1 MINLIYD
8 RTSGDVVRVE
18 ALRKKVK
25 NRTASTAEMSEWLSS
40 LKGAY
45 NYTDLNR
52 VGDAI
57 NYLAN
62 LLNSYAYYNNIKAK
76 NDWKIGDKPNHEQM
90 EKYLNDLKQLKETF
104 FVFQSSPQIPNDMV
118 SLTYEEA
125 NNIEKLIYDI
135 DFILKNMEQNFIH
148 SGVANAGQSRT
159 WQQRFRRPSNWTA
172 LNYTVDKYNQAWNTV
187 TTPSEGVGTLP
198 TDTRETVST
207 TINLWNAKMNEIDA
221 LAGVI

>member
-8 RTSGDVVRVE
+8 RTSGDVARVE

-25 NRTASTAEMSEWLSS
+25 NHTASTAEMSEWLSS

-57 NYLAN
+57 NYLAE
-62 LLNSYAYYNNIKAK
+62 LLNDYGYYNNIIAK
-76 NDWKIGDKPNHEQM
+76 TTWETGDKPNSEEM
-90 EKYLNDLKQLKETF
+90 DKYLNDLTQLKDSF
-104 FVFQSSPQIPNDMV
+104 YFFQSSPQIPEDMV

-135 DFILKNMEQNFIH
+135 DFILKNMEQNFIR
-148 SGVANAGQSRT
+148 SGVANVGQNRV
-159 WQQRFRRPSNWTA
+159 WQQRFRRVEKPAIIVASW
-172 LNYTVDKYNQAWNTV
+172 DSIEQSRWN
-187 TTPSEGVGTLP
+187 EFNEN
-198 TDTRETVST
+198 DT
-207 TINLWNAKMNEIDA
+207 WNMI
-221 LAGVI
+221 

>member
-8 RTSGDVVRVE
+8 RTSGDVARAE
-18 ALRKKVK
+18 GLRKKVK

-76 NDWKIGDKPNHEQM
+76 NDWKIEDKPNHEQM

-104 FVFQSSPQIPNDMV
+104 FVLQSSPQIPNDMV

-135 DFILKNMEQNFIH
+135 DFILKIMEQNFIY
-148 SGVANAGQSRT
+148 SGVSTCGQERL
-159 WQQRFRRPSNWTA
+159 WQQRFRRS
-172 LNYTVDKYNQAWNTV
+172 
-187 TTPSEGVGTLP
+187 GT
-198 TDTRETVST
+198 
-207 TINLWNAKMNEIDA
+207 M
-221 LAGVI
+221 